1 MTKDMTSGS
10 PMKLVLHFAIPLMF
24 GNLFQQFYSMVDT
37 VIVGRFLG
45 TSALAAVGST
55 GSINFLIVGFCIG
68 VCSGFSIP
76 VAQSFGSKSFED
88 LRRFVGNI
96 LWLAVG
102 FSLLFTVATVALC
115 RPILEWMDT
124 PADIIDD
131 AYNYIVVIFLGIPT
145 IILYNALASL
155 LRALGDSKT
164 PLYAIVVA
172 ALMNVVLDL
181 LFVVGFHWGI
191 AGAAIATVVSQVAS
205 AIYCFLNVRRISILS
220 VQRQDLRPEKVLTLT
235 LLKLGFPMALQ
246 NAIIA
251 VGSMVVQFVINGY
264 GMLFLAGFTATNK
277 LYGILEIAATS
288 YGFAV
293 TSYVGQNLGARLV
306 HRIKQGLRSAVAIA
320 LVTSVIIGL
329 AMLLFGRLV
338 LGLFISGEPQQVE
351 ASMQIAYHYLSIMSV
366 CLPILYMLHI
376 YRSALMGLGDTVV
389 PMFSGVA
396 EMVVRIGVALLLP
409 LALGQEG
416 IYYAEVGAWT
426 AAAVILVTAYY
437 LRMNA
442 LSKRKGFALDEKQ

>member
-155 LRALGDSKT
+155 LRALGDSRT
-164 PLYAIVVA
+164 PVVFLVVA
-172 ALMNVVLDL
+172 SLLNIALDL
-181 LFVVGFHWGI
+181 FLILVIPMGV
-191 AGAAIATVVSQVAS
+191 AGAPGP
-205 AIYCFLNVRRISILS
+205 R
-220 VQRQDLRPEKVLTLT
+220 
-235 LLKLGFPMALQ
+235 
-246 NAIIA
+246 
-251 VGSMVVQFVINGY
+251 
-264 GMLFLAGFTATNK
+264 
-277 LYGILEIAATS
+277 
-288 YGFAV
+288 
-293 TSYVGQNLGARLV
+293 
-306 HRIKQGLRSAVAIA
+306 
-320 LVTSVIIGL
+320 
-329 AMLLFGRLV
+329 
-338 LGLFISGEPQQVE
+338 
-351 ASMQIAYHYLSIMSV
+351 
-366 CLPILYMLHI
+366 
-376 YRSALMGLGDTVV
+376 
-389 PMFSGVA
+389 
-396 EMVVRIGVALLLP
+396 
-409 LALGQEG
+409 
-416 IYYAEVGAWT
+416 
-426 AAAVILVTAYY
+426 
-437 LRMNA
+437 
-442 LSKRKGFALDEKQ
+442 